1 MGIAENVRNRR
12 KALRLSQPALSKKSG
27 VPQTTISAIETG
39 NRMPTADT
47 IMMLAKGLACTSDEL
62 LQGEKMG
69 RKKLAASNGDEL
81 RQEIA
86 ILLDALPD
94 EELSQIRDYATYLI
108 SRRGK

>member
-39 NRMPTADT
+39 NRMPTAET
-47 IMMLAKGLACTSDEL
+47 IMMLARGLSCSSDEL
-62 LQGEKMG
+62 LKDAVAEK
-69 RKKLAASNGDEL
+69 KPAASNGDEL

-86 ILLDALPD
+86 ILLDDLPD
-94 EELSQIRDYATYLI
+94 DELSQLRDYATWLI
-108 SRRGK
+108 SRRGT